1 MSDTSIPLLNVS
13 GTPSAIGEAHGER
26 FRDLV
31 QEHVAVHRDWIFE
44 NTAVPMDAESLDAT
58 WQPWIEANQQ
68 AAPELVE
75 EMQGIAR
82 GADVS
87 FEHLF
92 QVNSLLDVGNFR
104 WIDCVQQLVGCTC
117 FVVPHEA
124 GTGQTLLGQTYD
136 LSAFRRRFNIL
147 LRIQPDDGP
156 AQLVYSLAG
165 MVGLAGLN
173 EHGLGININYLSS
186 NDCQPGK
193 LHAVIV
199 RQVLAASNLADAVA
213 APTAGTR
220 AGGSHYLVADDAGH
234 VVSVETTAEAFALL
248 YPDGK
253 PYGHTNHYLSE
264 WLQPRQV
271 IRSTA
276 IGSSIARY
284 TALRRFLQRDDLDRK
299 SLMTMT
305 ADHSSYPRS
314 ICAHGGPDEP
324 EHLRGSTIAAM
335 VQVLGERTMHICGG
349 CACEGEYQ
357 AIALEG

>member
-1 MSDTSIPLLNVS
+1 M
-13 GTPSAIGEAHGER
+13 
-26 FRDLV
+26 
-31 QEHVAVHRDWIFE
+31 
-44 NTAVPMDAESLDAT
+44 
-58 WQPWIEANQQ
+58 
-68 AAPELVE
+68 
-75 EMQGIAR
+75 
-82 GADVS
+82 
-87 FEHLF
+87 
-92 QVNSLLDVGNFR
+92 
-104 WIDCVQQLVGCTC
+104 QQLVGCTC

-136 LSAFRRRFNIL
+136 LAAFRRRFNIV
-147 LRIQPDDGP
+147 LRIRPDQGP
-156 AQLVYSLAG
+156 SQLVYSLAG

-186 NDCQPGK
+186 KDCQPGK
-193 LHAVIV
+193 LHSVIV
-199 RQVLAASNLADAVA
+199 RQVLAATNLADAAA

-234 VVSVETTAEAFALL
+234 VVSVETTAEQFALL

-284 TALRRFLQRDDLDRK
+284 TALRRFLQRDDLDRDALK
-299 SLMTMT
+299 AMT

-314 ICAHGGPDEP
+314 ICAHGGPEEP
-324 EHLRGSTIAAM
+324 DHLRGSTIAAM
-335 VQVLGERTMHICGG
+335 VQVLGERSMHICGG

-357 AIALEG
+357 EISLEG

>member
-1 MSDTSIPLLNVS
+1 MNETAIPLVELS
-13 GTPSAIGEAHGER
+13 GSPSDIGEAHGES
-26 FRDLV
+26 FRELV
-31 QEHVAVHRDWIFE
+31 GEHIACHREWIFE
-44 NTAVPMDAESLDAT
+44 NSAIPLDDESLDAT
-58 WQPWIEANQQ
+58 WQPWIAANEAV
-68 AAPELVE
+68 APALIE
-75 EMQGIAR
+75 EMRGIAR
-82 GADVS
+82 GAGVP
-87 FEHLF
+87 FEHVF
-92 QVNSLLDVGNFR
+92 QVNSLLDIGNFR
-104 WIDCVQQLVGCTC
+104 WIDCVRQLVGCTS

-124 GTGQTLLGQTYD
+124 GTNQTLIGQTYD
-136 LSAFRRRFNIL
+136 LAFFRRRFNIV
-147 LRIQPDDGP
+147 LRIRPEDGP
-156 AQLVYSLAG
+156 SQLVYSLAG
-165 MVGLAGLN
+165 IVGLAGLN
-173 EHGLGININYLSS
+173 QHGLGININYLSS

-253 PYGHTNHYLSE
+253 PYGHTNHYLAE

-284 TALRRFLQRDDLDRK
+284 TALRRFLQRDDLDRE
-299 SLMTMT
+299 SLKAMT

-324 EHLRGSTIAAM
+324 DHLRGSTIAAM
-335 VQVLGERTMHICGG
+335 VQVLGERSMHICGG

-357 AIALEG
+357 AISLEG